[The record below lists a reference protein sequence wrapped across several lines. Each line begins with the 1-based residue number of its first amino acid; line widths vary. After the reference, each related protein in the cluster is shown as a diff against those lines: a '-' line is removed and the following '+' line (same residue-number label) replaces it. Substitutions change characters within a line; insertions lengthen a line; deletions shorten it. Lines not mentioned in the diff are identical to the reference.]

1 MKKILLFILLATAS
15 AQAWPF
21 NKKPKYV
28 GVGPTLQEQQSIE
41 ANQKLEKAKADQMQR
56 IKEMRN
62 KILAR
67 EPYSADVLYSK
78 EKDALANFHYSL
90 NQYEQY
96 LADSIKAGES
106 ADKRKEIEREILESK
121 KSSDLECPRKQI
133 KELQDA
139 LAKKENEDS
148 WHDKSFQSEKSAVT
162 FLNQLANEAQA
173 KWDSEVNAQKARLQ
187 KTAQADADYED
198 RKKLSNEE
206 RLAIY
211 KTNGAAEQ
219 NDYLRSLTPERRVL
233 QERIIADIANKLKSV
248 GYEVQEKNN
257 AELRASVAA
266 IAASQRAKEDSH
278 SLSRMAS
285 AMEQQATA
293 AEQSVFNS
301 RFNSLTAPS
310 LPSDSSS
317 SSKVEYS
324 RTILPSGQTISTT
337 TWK

>member
-1 MKKILLFILLATAS
+1 MKKFLLFILVATAT

-21 NKKPKYV
+21 QKKPRYT
-28 GVGPTLQEQQSIE
+28 GVEIAEQEKHANDVRVQQ
-41 ANQKLEKAKADQMQR
+41 EKARADQMQR

-62 KILAR
+62 KILAK

-78 EKDALANFHYSL
+78 ERDAIANFHYSL
-90 NQYEQY
+90 AQYEQY

-106 ADKRKEIEREILESK
+106 DDKRKEIEKEILEAK
-121 KSSDLECPRKQI
+121 NSSDLECPRKQI

-148 WHDKSFQSEKSAVT
+148 WHDRSFQSEKGTIT

-173 KWDSEVNAQKARLQ
+173 KWDSEVNAKKAMVQ

-233 QERIIADIANKLKSV
+233 QERIIADIADKLKSV
-248 GYEVQEKNN
+248 RYEVQEKNN

-285 AMEQQATA
+285 AMEQQATS
-293 AEQSVFNS
+293 AEQAVFNS